1 MPGKWTGTNPCPAA
15 EEEEEAHCQGDR
27 HNRLPKNQ
35 TGKGVLFPFYSPICR
50 GYLHRDLQNPCR
62 RFLLEKNLPF
72 PHNQQSKGSQSK
84 YAEISAH
91 PFVAF
96 CLYQRV
102 TVDFRCIWIFRNEY
116 EEEMGKRRE
125 IFPAEI
131 FIELHHFRRR
141 CPYSIGNG
149 FQPIANRGRGA
160 FFKLTERQ
168 EIAGTNLFSPC
179 PPERF
184 PWHQERKLAG
194 KLVKTNDVS

>member
-1 MPGKWTGTNPCPAA
+1 MI
-15 EEEEEAHCQGDR
+15 QGDSQ
-27 HNRLPKNQ
+27 KD
-35 TGKGVLFPFYSPICR
+35 C
-50 GYLHRDLQNPCR
+50 
-62 RFLLEKNLPF
+62 
-72 PHNQQSKGSQSK
+72 QQSKGSQSK

-194 KLVKTNDVS
+194 KLVKLLLLFTTLCAPPPPHPADSGGAVPLPRRRCAVPDG

>member
-1 MPGKWTGTNPCPAA
+1 MIRGNPQKDC
-15 EEEEEAHCQGDR
+15 
-27 HNRLPKNQ
+27 
-35 TGKGVLFPFYSPICR
+35 
-50 GYLHRDLQNPCR
+50 
-62 RFLLEKNLPF
+62 
-72 PHNQQSKGSQSK
+72 QQSKGSQSK

-102 TVDFRCIWIFRNEY
+102 TVNFRCIGIFRNEY

-149 FQPIANRGRGA
+149 FQPIANRGRGT

-168 EIAGTNLFSPC
+168 EIAYF
-179 PPERF
+179 F
-184 PWHQERKLAG
+184 QEPTFFRHVLQKGFHGIRKG
-194 KLVKTNDVS
+194 NWQESR